1 MASEQP
7 GSGVRFER
15 MTVPGRLRLRRGT
28 AQQRADRAE
37 LKAFRGGVVGSD
49 APKNRKSQL
58 LLVLGLA
65 ATFFGSWLAV
75 VGVFLGFVLL
85 ALGLPLAVATAV
97 WCIRNWEY

>member
-1 MASEQP
+1 MSPEQP
-7 GSGVRFER
+7 VSGVRFEP
-15 MTVPGRLRLRRGT
+15 MTVPGKLRLRRVT

-37 LKAFRGGVVGSD
+37 LKAFHGGVVGSD

-75 VGVFLGFVLL
+75 VGVFLGFALL
-85 ALGLPLAVATAV
+85 ALGLPVTVATAV